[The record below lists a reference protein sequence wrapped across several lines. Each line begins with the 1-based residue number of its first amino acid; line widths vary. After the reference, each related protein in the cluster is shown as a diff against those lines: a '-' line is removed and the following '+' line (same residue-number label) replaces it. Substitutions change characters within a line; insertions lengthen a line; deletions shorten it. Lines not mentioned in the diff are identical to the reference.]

1 MMRFWSHIGLVALL
15 GVLVACPVTEPR
27 PEYRLNSILPA
38 PVTPGDMVTAFGVLP
53 QTATVTLNGL
63 EISATKVSGG
73 WQFAIP
79 NSAVAGDA
87 KLEIAGDGATLTG
100 VISVNPRVDA
110 VVLDADTLRIRGAGW
125 GETGDLKGVVV
136 SVQGLQLIPTRDA
149 TGLRVVLPSIQ
160 AYGTL
165 RVSVTV
171 SERTSDARGVAFEAG
186 AVSGS
191 MVLPAVSPLQTRN
204 ARVQQPAIPD
214 LKARALLV
222 FTAPENLPKNLLGIL
237 KQNSS
242 STLGVSRLEFETRI
256 AAEKAL
262 NTLQNS
268 GLKVIW
274 DGVAQLTEVGDVTPE
289 PAPRKLTRSSSR
301 LAGDWVV
308 PAEQWYLPLEGIPA
322 AWQHNTGAGVV
333 VAVVDTGVDLVHP
346 DLKDNVLP
354 GYDFVDDDA
363 DPQDEYGHGT
373 HVAGLIAAR
382 GKIYGVAPNAKILP
396 VRVIRDRSGGS
407 SFTIANGILWSA
419 GLLEGHPNPNPAKV
433 INLSL
438 GSDSTLELI
447 GDAIQ
452 KVTDAG
458 VLVIAAAGNNGSG
471 LAFPAS
477 MPQVMAVT
485 ALAGP
490 KIQYQPFYASKGNN
504 LFITAFG
511 GDSGQ
516 DQDQNGTMDGI
527 YSTDLTPSGYGLRMG
542 TSMAS
547 PQVAGLAAL
556 ALSSG
561 IPSNVIHASLAGTTT
576 DVGAAGYDLQF
587 GFGLMSGRTVNTPNP
602 RVYAAVFTKGK
613 LVSISLVQSDNSFLV
628 GNIPPSSTG
637 VLTLVSD
644 NDNDGIAGEA
654 GDRISSPMLFESK
667 GGVVSNLGRVSLAV
681 ASGLQAFSLEIK

>member
-1 MMRFWSHIGLVALL
+1 MMRFWSKIGLVALL
-15 GVLVACPVTEPR
+15 GVLVACPTEPR
-27 PEYRLNSILPA
+27 PEYRLSSILPA
-38 PVTPGDMVTAFGVLP
+38 PVTPGDTVTAFGLLP
-53 QTATVTLNGL
+53 KTATVTLNGL
-63 EISATKVSGG
+63 AVSATKVSGG

-79 NSAVAGDA
+79 NSTVAGDA
-87 KLEIAGDGATLTG
+87 ALEIAGDGANLTG
-100 VISVNPRVDA
+100 VISVNPRVDT

-125 GETGDLKGVVV
+125 GETGDLTGVTV
-136 SVQGLQLIPTRDA
+136 SVQGLQLSPTRDA
-149 TGLRVVLPSIQ
+149 TGLRVVLPNIQ

-171 SERTSDARGVAFEAG
+171 KERTSDARGVAFEAG

-191 MVLPAVSPLQTRN
+191 MVLPAATQLQTRS
-204 ARVQQPAIPD
+204 ARVQQLAIPD
-214 LKARALLV
+214 LNARELLV
-222 FTAPENLPKNLLGIL
+222 FAAPENLPKNLLGIL
-237 KQNSS
+237 KQSSS
-242 STLGVSRLEFETRI
+242 STLGVTHLEFETRV
-256 AAEKAL
+256 AAQNAL
-262 NTLQNS
+262 YTLQKS
-268 GLKVIW
+268 GLKASW
-274 DGVAQLTEVGDVTPE
+274 DGVAQLTEIGEVTPS
-289 PAPRKLTRSSSR
+289 PAPRKLVRSSSQ
-301 LAGDWVV
+301 LASDWVV
-308 PAEQWYLPLEGIPA
+308 PSEQWYLPLEGIPA
-322 AWQHNTGAGVV
+322 AWQHSTGAGVV
-333 VAVVDTGVDLVHP
+333 VAVVDTGVDLTHP
-346 DLKDNVLP
+346 DLKDNLLP

-363 DPQDEYGHGT
+363 NPQDEYGHGT

-382 GKIYGVAPNAKILP
+382 GKMYGVAPNAKILP

-407 SFTIANGILWSA
+407 SFTIANGILWAA
-419 GLLEGHPNPNPAKV
+419 GLLEGHPNPNPVKV

-458 VLVIAAAGNNGSG
+458 VLVIAAAGNNGGG

-511 GDSGQ
+511 GDASQ
-516 DQDQNGTMDGI
+516 DQDQNGMMDGI

-547 PQVAGLAAL
+547 PQVVGLVAL

-561 IPSNVIHASLAGTTT
+561 IPSNVIHASLAGTAT

-587 GFGLMSGRTVNTPNP
+587 GFGLISGRSVNIANP
-602 RVYAAVFTKGK
+602 RVYATVFSKGK

-628 GNIPPSSTG
+628 GNVPPSGTG
-637 VLTLVSD
+637 LLVLATD

-654 GDRISSPMLFESK
+654 GDMISSSMLFESK
-667 GGVVSNLGRVSLAV
+667 GGTVSNLGQVSMAV
-681 ASGLQAFSLEIK
+681 TSGLQAFSLEIK